1 LIELVNSSGKQE
13 KIVNYNVR
21 WKSKSFQDFYRIQWW
36 PTMQS
41 HINATA
47 KTSSHRILRLINLMA
62 ILGLLGSIFGLSGP
76 ALGQNALTVCG
87 AETGR
92 VYLRDRPSNASQNP
106 NRTLANGTPVQ
117 GYEYRNGFVFVETA
131 NGSSGWVTER
141 YLCGGSPVGGS
152 LSYICGAE
160 TGRVYLRD
168 RPSNASQNANRTLS
182 NGTAV
187 STEGYSNGF
196 FLVETTD
203 GMRGWV
209 TERYVCP

>member
-1 LIELVNSSGKQE
+1 
-13 KIVNYNVR
+13 
-21 WKSKSFQDFYRIQWW
+21 
-36 PTMQS
+36 MQS
-41 HINATA
+41 PINATA
-47 KTSSHRILRLINLMA
+47 KISPHLIFKFVNLMA
-62 ILGLLGSIFGLSGP
+62 VFGLLGQVFGVQGP

-92 VYLRDRPSNASQNP
+92 VYLRARPSNASQNA
-106 NRTLANGTPVQ
+106 NRTLRNGTPVQ

-152 LSYICGAE
+152 PAYICGAE
-160 TGRVYLRD
+160 TGRVYLRA

-196 FLVETTD
+196 FLVETMN

>member
-1 LIELVNSSGKQE
+1 MK
-13 KIVNYNVR
+13 
-21 WKSKSFQDFYRIQWW
+21 D
-36 PTMQS
+36 
-41 HINATA
+41 HINALE
-47 KTSSHRILRLINLMA
+47 RISPHHILKLFNLMA
-62 ILGLLGSIFGLSGP
+62 VFGLLGQVFWLQGP

-92 VYLRDRPSNASQNP
+92 VYLRDRPSNASQNA

-117 GYEYRNGFVFVETA
+117 GYEYRNGFVFVETV

-152 LSYICGAE
+152 PSYICGAE

-196 FLVETTD
+196 FLVETMD